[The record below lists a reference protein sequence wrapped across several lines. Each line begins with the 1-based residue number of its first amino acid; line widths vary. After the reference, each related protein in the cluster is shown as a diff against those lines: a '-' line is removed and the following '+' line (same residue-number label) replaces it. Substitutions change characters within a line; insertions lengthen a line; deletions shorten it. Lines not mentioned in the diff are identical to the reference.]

1 MTKLLLWC
9 QQVALARAKQVRVM
23 YFRGVMAAVRAVAC
37 DHTCFSISAVD
48 VLLRMAV
55 VHASAIWP
63 LGL

>member
-37 DHTCFSISAVD
+37 DHT
-48 VLLRMAV
+48 LLRMAV

-63 LGL
+63 FRL